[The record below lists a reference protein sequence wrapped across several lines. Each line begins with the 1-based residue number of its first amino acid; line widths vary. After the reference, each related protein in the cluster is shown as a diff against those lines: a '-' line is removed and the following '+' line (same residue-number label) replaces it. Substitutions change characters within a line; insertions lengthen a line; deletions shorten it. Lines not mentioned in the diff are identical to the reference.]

1 MVYAAGTPQR
11 SGKHSINGADTSFQ
25 PHRVAIVHYWLVG
38 MRGGEKVLEEL
49 VEMFPQAEIFTHV
62 VDRGEI
68 SPKLA
73 SRRIHETSISR
84 LPFSRR
90 LYNKYIGFM
99 PRALEEIDLSGFELV
114 ISSESGPAKGVV
126 VPPGC
131 LHVCYIHTPMR
142 YIWDHYPIYRSRLG
156 FLGRAYFSRVAH
168 YLRTWDVTSAQR
180 VDLFI
185 ANSNFVASRVL
196 KYYRR
201 EAQVVHPP
209 VNLERFS
216 LAEAPVDRRK
226 YLFVSELVPYKRAD
240 LVIDAFRG
248 SARELTVIGDGPELK
263 RLRREAPPNVELV
276 GHTTAE
282 DLVHRYQNAVAL
294 VFPGEEDFGIVPLEA
309 MACGTPIIGY
319 GSGGLLD
326 TCVDGKTGMFFYEQ
340 SATAIKEAID
350 GFESSGVEYSAEQIS
365 RHANAF
371 SPDAFK
377 TGIRKHIETAHR
389 RLHSDSLDT
398 VG

>member
-1 MVYAAGTPQR
+1 MVSAVESTEQYGEDAIEGT
-11 SGKHSINGADTSFQ
+11 DTSFR
-25 PHRVAIVHYWLVG
+25 PRRVAIVHYWLVG

-49 VEMFPQAEIFTHV
+49 VEMFPQAEVFTHV
-62 VDRGEI
+62 VDRERI
-68 SPKLA
+68 SPRLA
-73 SRRIHETSISR
+73 SCQIHETSISR

-99 PRALEEIDLSGFELV
+99 PRALEEIDLTGFDLV
-114 ISSESGPAKGVV
+114 VSSESGPAKGVI

-142 YIWDHYPIYRSRLG
+142 YIWDHYPLYRSRLG

-201 EAQVVHPP
+201 QAEVVHPP

-216 LAEAPVDRRK
+216 LAEAPAERRK

-248 SARELTVIGDGPELK
+248 STRELTVIGDGPELK

-276 GHTTAE
+276 GHATAE
-282 DLVHRYQNAVAL
+282 DLVDRYRNALAL
-294 VFPGEEDFGIVPLEA
+294 VFPVEEDFGIVPLEA

-326 TCVDGKTGMFFYEQ
+326 TCIDCKTGVFFYEQ
-340 SATAIKEAID
+340 SATAIQKAID
-350 GFESSGVEYSAEQIS
+350 HFESNGVAFSSEQIS
-365 RHANAF
+365 QHAKAF
-371 SPDAFK
+371 SSDAFK
-377 TGIRKHIETAHR
+377 TRVRKCIEAAHG
-389 RLHSDSLDT
+389 RLRDGSRDT
-398 VG
+398 VD